1 MARHTRNRRVQR
13 RKTRKQKQKGG
24 GRLDKLPVGPD
35 SRKADGTPSAGFSAA
50 VNLEKRRTAFNT
62 LTAMTE
68 RRGNFPALTNNAKYA
83 DHLKKF
89 AGALPA
95 FVYRT
100 VLDPDYYLG
109 RYANLAT
116 RLPEGTGVTLNDP
129 LDSDSLVAAVKNDF
143 EKNWDFM
150 YLMGHGV
157 LAPELPPA
165 EVPARTYVRFNA
177 PGGCRAVVGGSEN
190 PLDSIMSFSDTFTRS
205 YDIFLDKM
213 TEHYFKNTGP
223 LESFNSLAERTATAA
238 MPYPPEYCT
247 TPRNLFS
254 ESTAASCLVNP
265 LQKKQTIYGPG
276 EKVQEMKINFSNNP
290 NQMLMIGLYTLPIL
304 EDYAASLA
312 DFDHHL
318 RASHKPSH
326 EMTEAEFTDA
336 IASQQ
341 HNDAAWLI
349 NGINIKPDWILRQY
363 SLTQIF
369 RELPP
374 VPAGK
379 VRFLFIN
386 ACRGVPFTLA
396 DTGLVS
402 DLYSSN
408 ATAAAT
414 RRLNI
419 PSRQELAARARRA
432 SLAVNSGTEDALE
445 KLLEARRYMRN
456 VGMTGPRYAEM
467 KAIDDDYAGAA
478 MDPTKGNARKAQAYQ
493 MALTLIPLN

>member
-24 GRLDKLPVGPD
+24 GRLDKLPVGPG

-50 VNLEKRRTAFNT
+50 VNLDKRRTAFNT

-68 RRGNFPALTNNAKYA
+68 RRGNFPALATNAKYA
-83 DHLKKF
+83 EHLKKF
-89 AGALPA
+89 ADALPP

-109 RYANLAT
+109 KYANLAT
-116 RLPEGTGVTLNDP
+116 KLPEGTGVTLNDP
-129 LDSDSLVAAVKNDF
+129 LDSDSFVAAVKNDF
-143 EKNWDFM
+143 KDNWDFM

-165 EVPARTYVRFNA
+165 EVPERTYVRFNA
-177 PGGCRAVVGGSEN
+177 PGGCRAVVGGSEI
-190 PLDSIMSFSDTFTRS
+190 PLESIMSFSDTFTQPR
-205 YDIFLDKM
+205 DVFLDKM

-223 LESFNSLAERTATAA
+223 LESFNSLTERMETAA

-247 TPRNLFS
+247 TPRNLLS
-254 ESTAASCLVNP
+254 ESTAAACLVNP

-290 NQMLMIGLYTLPIL
+290 YQMFMIGLYNLPIPA
-304 EDYAASLA
+304 DYATYLASINE
-312 DFDHHL
+312 HL
-318 RASHKPSH
+318 TTSKPSH

-336 IASQQ
+336 KASQEMY
-341 HNDAAWLI
+341 DDTLKS
-349 NGINIKPDWILRQY
+349 GISLKPEWILRQY

-369 RELPP
+369 RGLPP

-408 ATAAAT
+408 ATAAAAT

-456 VGMTGPRYAEM
+456 VGVTGPRYAEM
-467 KAIDDDYAGAA
+467 KAIDEDYAAA
-478 MDPTKGNARKAQAYQ
+478 DPTRDPKALAYQ
-493 MALTLIPLN
+493 MALTLVPLS